1 MSHSEI
7 PSTDDAALPAELTPG
22 SGLVA
27 VEFGADWC
35 GPCHMMAPALEA
47 VARELEGR
55 VRFLQVDADTNPRAT
70 AQYGVRGLPTLL
82 VFRDGEV
89 VDRLIGAQSIATL
102 RARLGAL

>member
-1 MSHSEI
+1 MSLSTI
-7 PSTDDAALPAELTPG
+7 PSTDDTKFAAEITPG

-27 VEFGADWC
+27 VEFGAEWC

-55 VRFLQVDADTNPRAT
+55 VKFLQVDADTNPRTT
-70 AQYGVRGLPTLL
+70 AEYGVRGLPTLL

-89 VDRLIGAQSIATL
+89 VDRMIGAQSIATL